1 MLSRAAEIGANLNW
15 SGGQTRRGKS
25 SAVGEGT
32 SNERYGEVTHEAGTA
47 ARRAD
52 RLSGRRCLGLANVAY
67 QAALTYRPTP
77 DAVLAIAGALAP
89 TLAILVAWWAPGRP
103 LRLSMLVVAML
114 LELPALVIAGSAL
127 AFAVEVLLVIAVVA
141 MQSHVNRRQ
150 KQRRLSIVF

>member
-1 MLSRAAEIGANLNW
+1 MKPVQLPGERIASAGAAA
-15 SGGQTRRGKS
+15 
-25 SAVGEGT
+25 
-32 SNERYGEVTHEAGTA
+32 
-47 ARRAD
+47 
-52 RLSGRRCLGLANVAY
+52 LGLANVAY

-103 LRLSMLVVAML
+103 LRLSKRLGFFTNNF
-114 LELPALVIAGSAL
+114 ELPALVIAGSAL

-150 KQRRLSIVF
+150 KLRRLSIVF

>member
-1 MLSRAAEIGANLNW
+1 
-15 SGGQTRRGKS
+15 
-25 SAVGEGT
+25 
-32 SNERYGEVTHEAGTA
+32 
-47 ARRAD
+47 
-52 RLSGRRCLGLANVAY
+52 
-67 QAALTYRPTP
+67 
-77 DAVLAIAGALAP
+77 VLAIAGALAP

-150 KQRRLSIVF
+150 KLRRLSIVF

>member
-1 MLSRAAEIGANLNW
+1 MKPVQLPGERIASAGAAA
-15 SGGQTRRGKS
+15 
-25 SAVGEGT
+25 
-32 SNERYGEVTHEAGTA
+32 
-47 ARRAD
+47 
-52 RLSGRRCLGLANVAY
+52 LGLANVAY

>member
-1 MLSRAAEIGANLNW
+1 MKPVQLPGERIASAGAAA
-15 SGGQTRRGKS
+15 
-25 SAVGEGT
+25 
-32 SNERYGEVTHEAGTA
+32 
-47 ARRAD
+47 
-52 RLSGRRCLGLANVAY
+52 LGLANVAY

-150 KQRRLSIVF
+150 KLRRLSIVF

>member
-1 MLSRAAEIGANLNW
+1 MKPVRLPGERIASAGAAA
-15 SGGQTRRGKS
+15 
-25 SAVGEGT
+25 
-32 SNERYGEVTHEAGTA
+32 
-47 ARRAD
+47 
-52 RLSGRRCLGLANVAY
+52 LGLANVAY

-150 KQRRLSIVF
+150 KLRRLSIVF

>member
-1 MLSRAAEIGANLNW
+1 MKPVQLPGERIASAGAAA
-15 SGGQTRRGKS
+15 
-25 SAVGEGT
+25 
-32 SNERYGEVTHEAGTA
+32 
-47 ARRAD
+47 
-52 RLSGRRCLGLANVAY
+52 LGLANVAY

-127 AFAVEVLLVIAVVA
+127 AFAVEALLVIAVVSLRSA
-141 MQSHVNRRQ
+141 RPRRPARP
-150 KQRRLSIVF
+150 RRLSV

>member
-1 MLSRAAEIGANLNW
+1 MKPVQLPGERIASAGAAA
-15 SGGQTRRGKS
+15 
-25 SAVGEGT
+25 
-32 SNERYGEVTHEAGTA
+32 
-47 ARRAD
+47 
-52 RLSGRRCLGLANVAY
+52 LGLANVAY

-127 AFAVEVLLVIAVVA
+127 GIAVEALLVGEVVP
-141 MQSHVNRRQ
+141 MQSHKIRSTARRTG
-150 KQRRLSIVF
+150 KDVYRDYAIR